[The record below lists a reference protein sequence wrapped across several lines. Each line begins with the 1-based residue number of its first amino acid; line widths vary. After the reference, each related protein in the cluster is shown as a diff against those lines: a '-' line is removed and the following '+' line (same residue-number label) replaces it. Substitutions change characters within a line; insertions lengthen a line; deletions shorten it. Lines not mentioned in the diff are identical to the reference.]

1 MTPMT
6 NDEEGPPV
14 GTGER
19 TSCTSLIYFV
29 PIWLEK
35 QSWSAGGASYDHA
48 FRVPSF
54 RFTRPIVSESSTK
67 SVGLL
72 LEPGRNQCSILGTTS
87 IMTHSGQNLFLSTS
101 LLYKY
106 IFLATGRS
114 L

>member
-1 MTPMT
+1 M
-6 NDEEGPPV
+6 
-14 GTGER
+14 
-19 TSCTSLIYFV
+19 
-29 PIWLEK
+29 LEK
-35 QSWSAGGASYDHA
+35 QSWSAGARGHASGTSYDHA

-54 RFTRPIVSESSTK
+54 RFTRPIVSSTK

-72 LEPGRNQCSILGTTS
+72 LEPEAISGSILGTTS

-106 IFLATGRS
+106 IFLATGGS